1 MNQRIDDASAHRLR
15 RHKLRK
21 PKLRV
26 QALEEKAREA
36 LLGHLLVRIAQGSVG
51 RIAHGE
57 KGFGALA
64 FGVEVHRPADDREL
78 VGEIQHLALAGQL
91 GRRPRELHV
100 IAHHGSDPRV
110 ALGVEHGGA
119 FLGVRGSLAGDVM
132 EQGRRLEQL
141 HVETRAGGQE
151 GRRDTARDVR
161 DRRRVGD
168 HWRRRP
174 EAREELEAR
183 RRRGDAL
190 ADGQLREAFL
200 GRRVVHIEKYVRIVD
215 LHVAGSGLP
224 TRE

>member
-1 MNQRIDDASAHRLR
+1 
-15 RHKLRK
+15 
-21 PKLRV
+21 
-26 QALEEKAREA
+26 
-36 LLGHLLVRIAQGSVG
+36 
-51 RIAHGE
+51 
-57 KGFGALA
+57 
-64 FGVEVHRPADDREL
+64 
-78 VGEIQHLALAGQL
+78 
-91 GRRPRELHV
+91 
-100 IAHHGSDPRV
+100 
-110 ALGVEHGGA
+110 
-119 FLGVRGSLAGDVM
+119 M

-161 DRRRVGD
+161 DRRLVGD